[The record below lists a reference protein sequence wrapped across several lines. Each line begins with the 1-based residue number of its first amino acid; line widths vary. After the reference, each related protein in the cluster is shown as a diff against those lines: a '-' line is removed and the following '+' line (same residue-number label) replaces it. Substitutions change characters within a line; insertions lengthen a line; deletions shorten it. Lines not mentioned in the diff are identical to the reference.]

1 MAQVKQNKT
10 KVLATGMGAIP
21 VDNKGVTFRVW
32 APNAEKVSVV
42 GDFNDWNVKKHPLKK
57 EDNGYWATY
66 ITKLTTGADYKY
78 ALHTPYGT
86 VLRNDP
92 YARKMTNSDGNSVV
106 CEMNFKWKYPD
117 FKMDDFNKLV
127 IYELHI
133 GTFNREEKNQDKPGT
148 FKSAANK
155 LSYLK
160 ALGINAIEIMPVA
173 EFAGAISWGYNPA
186 APFAIE
192 TDYGTPEDFAAF
204 VDAAHGLGIAVII
217 DVVYNHFGPSDI
229 DLWQFDEWQEND
241 KGGIYFYNDH
251 RSETPWGDTRPDYGR
266 PEVRRYIRDNAIM
279 WLEDYNCD
287 GLRWDATSYIRY
299 VDGGTGY
306 HSEEITEAKQ
316 MIQEINREIH
326 EKFPGKILI
335 AEDLKADHKVTTK
348 GYDGL
353 EFDTQW
359 DSEFVHPV
367 KEVLVHTEDTSR
379 NMQQVVNAVL
389 FKYNDDVFQR
399 VIYTESHDEVANGK
413 ARIPEEIQPGN
424 ADGEFAK
431 KRSILGTVLVMTSP
445 GIPMLFQG
453 QEFLENEYFKD
464 TDGLDWTRFSEFK
477 GITKLY
483 RDLIKLRV
491 STTADH
497 VKGLQGQ
504 HIHFLHFNQQNK
516 VVAFS
521 RIWDG
526 LEETPV
532 IVILNFSNITFDRY
546 EIGIPVIGNWKI
558 LFNSSWEG
566 YDKEDFNTVHTEVK
580 VSENVP
586 YDNQEHT
593 LLFSIGG
600 YSALILSKQKDE

>member
-1 MAQVKQNKT
+1 MAHVKQNKT

-42 GDFNDWNVKKHPLKK
+42 GDFNGWNVKKHPLKK
-57 EDNGYWATY
+57 ENNGYWATY
-66 ITKLTTGADYKY
+66 IPKLTTGADYKY

-117 FKMDDFNKLV
+117 FKMDDLNKLV

-133 GTFNREEKNQDKPGT
+133 GTFNREEKNKDKPGT
-148 FKSAANK
+148 FKSAAKK

-186 APFAIE
+186 APFALE
-192 TDYGTPEDFAAF
+192 T
-204 VDAAHGLGIAVII
+204 
-217 DVVYNHFGPSDI
+217 
-229 DLWQFDEWQEND
+229 
-241 KGGIYFYNDH
+241 
-251 RSETPWGDTRPDYGR
+251 DYGR
-266 PEVRRYIRDNAIM
+266 PEVRRYIRDNAIR

-306 HSEEITEAKQ
+306 HSEEITEAKE

-326 EKFPGKILI
+326 QKFPGKILI

-367 KEVLVHTEDTSR
+367 KEVLVHTEDASR

-483 RDLIKLRV
+483 RDLIKLRA

-516 VVAFS
+516 VVTFS
-521 RIWDG
+521 RIWAG